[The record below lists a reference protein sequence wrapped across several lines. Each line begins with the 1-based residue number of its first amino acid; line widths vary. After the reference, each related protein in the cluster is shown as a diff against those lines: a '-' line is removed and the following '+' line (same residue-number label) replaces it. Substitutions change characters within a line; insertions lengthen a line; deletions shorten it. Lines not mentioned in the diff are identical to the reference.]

1 MRVLTREDKTK
12 LMEEVTVGDEVL
24 SYNPSTQNLEY
35 MPVIGWLHR
44 SPGGVFEYLRI
55 PIGESFILVS
65 AKHNLAMKWKNSTS
79 PIYTFAEHLDFED
92 DLILFSRNQHLQTIS
107 NTKANQ
113 MVADRGLYAP
123 YVKGNMN
130 YFILDEGMSSMILL
144 HCFANVNVNPFP
156 FYSLP
161 SIYDYFPYFDKA
173 MTVSWYLGLNKEP

>member
-35 MPVIGWLHR
+35 RPVIGWLHR

-79 PIYTFAEHLDFED
+79 PIYTFA
-92 DLILFSRNQHLQTIS
+92 
-107 NTKANQ
+107 
-113 MVADRGLYAP
+113 
-123 YVKGNMN
+123 
-130 YFILDEGMSSMILL
+130 
-144 HCFANVNVNPFP
+144 
-156 FYSLP
+156 
-161 SIYDYFPYFDKA
+161 
-173 MTVSWYLGLNKEP
+173 